1 MSQSNEV
8 KVAKRT
14 RARRSPEMIAE
25 FIWEAEKKGNA
36 AEVCRREGISPN
48 LFYRWRQK
56 FKEAGVQ
63 GLKNMKRGRRP
74 AIDPETAEM
83 TKENQRLRATL
94 VDLSIELQLLKKS
107 VSSGYMDR

>member
-1 MSQSNEV
+1 MSQTNEV
-8 KVAKRT
+8 KPTKRP

-56 FKEAGVQ
+56 FKEGGIAGI
-63 GLKNMKRGRRP
+63 KAIKRGRK
-74 AIDPETAEM
+74 AVDHD
-83 TKENQRLRATL
+83 KQRLEAENRRLTEAL
-94 VDLSIELQLLKKS
+94 CEASIELVLLKKS